1 MPAPNFNE
9 QTVKPIFQKPNTHS
23 MGILIEKVR
32 IKNFRSLKE
41 VEVSLTP
48 LTLLVG
54 SNNSGKTSFLK
65 VLNLALGI
73 ERKNVTLKVN

>member
-1 MPAPNFNE
+1 
-9 QTVKPIFQKPNTHS
+9 